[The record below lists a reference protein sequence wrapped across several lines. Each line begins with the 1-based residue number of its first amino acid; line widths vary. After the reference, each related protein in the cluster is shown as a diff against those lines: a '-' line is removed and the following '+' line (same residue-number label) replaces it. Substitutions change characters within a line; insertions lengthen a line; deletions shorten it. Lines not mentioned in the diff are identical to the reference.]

1 MNLGSF
7 DVTSSILI
15 VSLLLV
21 PLLLVLAGLVHSRQR
36 ATRLAQELNQV
47 MSAHEAE
54 QRIQAERFT
63 FLSEQH
69 QGMCSEADELRA
81 QVTDFGLRNAH
92 LEALLQERNRSIQ
105 QQSEQFEQQ
114 KASFQQEFEN
124 LANRIFEEK
133 GKTFTQSSQASMDSL
148 LRPFREQIKE
158 FRERV
163 DGIHKENNQ
172 SAGSLQKELE
182 LLRGM
187 NLKMSQDAQN
197 LTTALKG
204 DKKTLGNWGEVQLE
218 RSLELA
224 GLVKGQHYDTQ
235 VHARDEKGKSNYPD
249 FVIKLPEDKHLI
261 IDSKASLVSYEKA
274 VSSVSDDSRLQAM
287 NAYVQVLRNHIKDL
301 SEKNYSRL
309 KGLNSPSFVLMFVP
323 IEAAYIEA
331 LRFCPELYEEAY
343 RKNIILVSHMTLLPI
358 LKTISNIWR
367 LQNSQDNALALSQK
381 AGDIYNQVCSV
392 AERVQRL
399 GGTLL
404 SANKHYNGVLVSLV
418 GQQGLHGKVERF
430 RDSSIEANRQMPEI
444 DSLHSDLELDRL
456 DAILTQNE
464 HQT

>member
-1 MNLGSF
+1 MSLDMF
-7 DVTSSILI
+7 DVTNSVLL
-15 VSLLLV
+15 VLLLLV
-21 PLLLVLAGLVHSRQR
+21 FAGLLRSRQQ
-36 ATRLAQELNQV
+36 TMKLTQELTLA
-47 MSAHEAE
+47 MAAHEAE
-54 QRIQAERFT
+54 QAVQAERFML
-63 FLSEQH
+63 LSEQH
-69 QGMCSEADELRA
+69 QGMCNEAEELRA
-81 QVTDFGLRNAH
+81 QVSDSGLRNAH
-92 LEALLQERNRSIQ
+92 LEALLQERNRSLQ
-105 QQSEQFEQQ
+105 AQNEQFEQQ
-114 KASFQQEFEN
+114 KASFQLEFEN

-133 GKTFTQSSQASMDSL
+133 GKTFTQSSQASIDGL

-187 NLKMSQDAQN
+187 NLQMSQDAQN

-224 GLVKGQHYDTQ
+224 GLVKGLHYDVQ
-235 VHARDEKGKSNYPD
+235 VHAKDEKGKSNYPD
-249 FVIKLPEDKHLI
+249 FVINLPDDKHLI

-274 VSSVSDDSRLQAM
+274 VSSESDEARLQAM
-287 NAYVQVLRNHIKDL
+287 NAYVQVLRHHIKDL
-301 SEKNYSRL
+301 SDKNYSRL

-323 IEAAYIEA
+323 IEAAYIEV

-358 LKTISNIWR
+358 LKTVSNIWR

-381 AGDIYNQVCSV
+381 AGDIYNQVCSL
-392 AERVQRL
+392 AERMQRL

-404 SANKHYNGVLVSLV
+404 TANKHYNGVLLSLV
-418 GQQGLHGKVERF
+418 GQQGLYGKVERF
-430 RDSSIEANRQMPEI
+430 RDSSIEANRQMPEV
-444 DSLHSDLELDRL
+444 DTLHTDLELDRL
-456 DAILTQNE
+456 DIILAQNE
-464 HQT
+464 YQASE